1 MMIKIISL
9 LFFFLFTI
17 PFVLQTYA
25 LTLVLGKRR
34 AIRIVGKQL
43 TLAASLGAKLI
54 VPRINS
60 KLDFSIFKQKIK
72 RNFLFF
78 GKLHRLR
85 IENETQDKI
94 EFRFQFCP
102 VSKMLT
108 LFGLSDLCKYSCA
121 GDWKL
126 AKENKEYWT
135 FTREQTIGTGGL
147 YCNHTYSRKQ

>member
-1 MMIKIISL
+1 MIKILSW
-9 LFFFLFTI
+9 FFVFLFVS
-17 PFVLQTYA
+17 PFVLQTYS
-25 LTLVLGKRR
+25 LKLFLGKKR

-43 TLAASLGAKLI
+43 TSAAALFAKLI

-60 KLDFSIFKQKIK
+60 KLDFLIFKQKIK

-78 GKLHRLR
+78 GKLHHLK

-108 LFGLSDLCKYSCA
+108 LFRLSELCKYSCA
-121 GDWKL
+121 GDWKI

-147 YCNHTYSRKQ
+147 YCNHTYSKKQ